1 MVNTSAA
8 ILWQA
13 RTHPERLAIV
23 YKDQRIS
30 FADLADRLLKLADF
44 LNKQGVKEGDIV
56 AVLMLNSST
65 FLEIALA
72 VSHLGAVFL
81 PVNYRLAPEEV
92 SYILNHAGAKYL
104 FVDDE
109 LKDKADHSMT
119 ILEVSEQVQLD
130 SRLLGGE
137 INPDLARPVPKQPDD
152 LYRLMYTSGTTGHP
166 KGVIHKYKNYYWK
179 TIDHTMA
186 LGLDYNSKALVVGPM
201 YHIGGL
207 DLPGFSVLLHGGML
221 CILRE
226 YDPTAVFTAIEQE
239 QLNCAWMAPVML
251 NGLFN
256 LPDWQR
262 FDRSSL
268 RWSVGG
274 GERTPESRIR
284 AFTDLFPNAR
294 YIDGYGLTESFGGD
308 TIMEAGYELKK
319 IGSTGRAIAHVE
331 VTIRDDKGEVVPANS
346 EGEICL
352 RGPKITSGYWK
363 DPEKTAAAF
372 YGDWFRSGDVGYLDD
387 DDFLYLTDRLK
398 DMIISGGENI
408 ASSEV
413 ERVIYELTSV
423 SEAAVIGVPDE
434 QWGERPEA
442 FIVLHPN
449 NELTL
454 EQLQQHCREHLAGFK
469 IPKGLHLMETL
480 PRNASGKI
488 LKRELRGQQ

>member
-13 RTHPERLAIV
+13 RTNPENLAVV
-23 YKDQRIS
+23 YKEQRIS

-44 LNKQGVKEGDIV
+44 LTRQGVKDGDIV

-72 VSHLGAVFL
+72 VSHIGAVFL

-92 SYILNHAGAKYL
+92 GYILDHAGAKYL

-109 LKDKADHSMT
+109 LKEKVEPST
-119 ILEVSEQVQLD
+119 TTFVVNEQAQLD
-130 SRLLGGE
+130 SRVLGGLL
-137 INPDLARPVPKQPDD
+137 NPDLSTPAYKAPDD

-186 LGLDYNSKALVVGPM
+186 LGLDRNSKALVVGPM

-207 DLPGFSVLLHGGML
+207 DLPGFSVLLHGGLL

-268 RWSVGG
+268 RWTVGG

-308 TIMEAGYELKK
+308 TIMEPGYELKK

-423 SEAAVIGVPDE
+423 SEAAVIGIPDE

-469 IPKGLHLMETL
+469 IPKGLHLMEAL

>member
-256 LPDWQR
+256 LPNWQR

-469 IPKGLHLMETL
+469 IPKGLHLMEAL